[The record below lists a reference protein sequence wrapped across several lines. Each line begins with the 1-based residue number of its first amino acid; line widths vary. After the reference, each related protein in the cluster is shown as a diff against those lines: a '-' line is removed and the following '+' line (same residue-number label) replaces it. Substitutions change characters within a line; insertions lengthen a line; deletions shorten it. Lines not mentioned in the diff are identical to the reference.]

1 MTTFIHQK
9 AFKTPINIP
18 WLTKVNP
25 QDIPE
30 DEVLAEYS
38 ALEDSEKDEDED
50 SEPPE
55 PETPTSTVVPVKK

>member
-1 MTTFIHQK
+1 MTTFIHQR

-50 SEPPE
+50 SEQLD
-55 PETPTSTVVPVKK
+55 TPTSTVVPVKK